1 MEVNV
6 VELVDRPEAGPTQA
20 EFTQESSDPVTFFH
34 LRENP
39 FLDNVNPEF
48 FFRTEA
54 HEDAYLKM
62 KKCIEDNIA
71 LGLIS
76 AQSGTGKTLLTQI
89 LLQELD
95 KSRYR
100 PALVLAYPRFS
111 RSALLREVAQEL
123 SPTLHS
129 SGNGAEI
136 ETLSPRLTLHA
147 LMNAVQER
155 IYQLHKEG
163 VKPVILI
170 DEVHFLSGDTLHLL
184 RTLSNIETAREK
196 LVTILLFG
204 EESFLEKL
212 GDPRFKAILSRTF
225 IRANLR
231 PLFASEVE
239 QYVKFRCLM
248 AGGRGDIFTKETF
261 ARIHE
266 QTGGVP
272 REVNRLCHNTLARAA
287 QKRIATISS
296 ELLDDVIR
304 KGY

>member
-1 MEVNV
+1 MEEKMEVNV
-6 VELVDRPEAGPTQA
+6 IELVDRPGAGPTQA
-20 EFTQESSDPVTFFH
+20 EFTTESSDPVAFFR

-39 FLDNVNPEF
+39 FLDNVNPDY

-100 PALVLAYPRFS
+100 PALILAYPRFS
-111 RSALLREVAQEL
+111 RSALLRELAHEMGIFGVSL
-123 SPTLHS
+123 
-129 SGNGAEI
+129 
-136 ETLSPRLTLHA
+136 RLTLHA
-147 LMNAVQER
+147 LMNVVQER

-184 RTLSNIETAREK
+184 RTLSNIETARVK

-212 GDPRFKAILSRTF
+212 RDPRFKAILSRTF

-231 PLFASEVE
+231 PLFESEVE

-248 AGGRGDIFTKETF
+248 AGGRGDLFTKETF
-261 ARIHE
+261 VRIHE
-266 QTGGVP
+266 HTGGIP
-272 REVNRLCHNTLARAA
+272 REINRLCHNTLAKAA
-287 QKRIATISS
+287 QKRIASITS
-296 ELLDDVIR
+296 ELLDDVIQ